1 MTRALL
7 LPLALA
13 LLGALTLVPARAAQ
27 PAVAAVSAWIAEPA
41 AGSTGA
47 SAYVELNNPTMYD
60 VYIVSAT
67 ADAVAAR
74 VELRAGGVP
83 GAEPAPA
90 KEFAIPAYGSLE
102 AAASAPHLRLV
113 DLKRPLK
120 PGETVELA
128 LTTDAGIVLKVEA
141 NVRKPF

>member
-1 MTRALL
+1 MTRSRL

-13 LLGALTLVPARAAQ
+13 LLSALTSVPGRAAQ
-27 PAVAAVSAWIAEPA
+27 PALAAVSAWIAEPA
-41 AGSTGA
+41 AGATGA

-60 VYIVSAT
+60 VHIVSAT

-74 VELRAGGVP
+74 VELRAGGAP
-83 GAEPAPA
+83 GAEAAPV

-113 DLKRPLK
+113 DLKRPLA
-120 PGETVELA
+120 PGEMVELA
-128 LTTDAGIVLKVEA
+128 LTTDAGVVLKVEA
-141 NVRKPF
+141 TVRKP